1 MKRIVKQ
8 IYYSNV
14 QFPYNGFSH
23 NNSFNKKK
31 IFPIKIIPYDS
42 KNKLFLNHKI
52 NSIHNT
58 SIIPY
63 FLLLLYGITYV
74 TYTTYALLF
83 KIR

>member
-31 IFPIKIIPYDS
+31 IFY
-42 KNKLFLNHKI
+42 NYKI

-58 SIIPY
+58 SIIPC
-63 FLLLLYGITYV
+63 FLILLYYS
-74 TYTTYALLF
+74 
-83 KIR
+83 K